1 MRKHLAAVVAC
12 ALFVFLPVSALGEG
26 TSVSDHCQEAA
37 QSQTSEA
44 MVQEIDAAFEA
55 LKVEAQADEGRAADL
70 EAEVLDF
77 NDEDEEP
84 DENLRLYIY
93 TIARDGKQ
101 MRFIMGVKGEP
112 DASGYPLYLTL
123 HGGGTTTPEEND
135 TEWYSMY
142 DYYRSSVDHGIYIAC
157 RGMEDVWNMH
167 SLPDAYAMY
176 DRIIEDMVLLKNAD
190 PNRVYL
196 LGFSAGGDGVYQ
208 VAPRMADR
216 FAAANMSSGHPN
228 DVSLLNVANVPFE
241 IQVGVRDYYSPS
253 AMRSVRGAEF
263 QETLN
268 DYHDTYGFG
277 YEHRVLVH
285 VPEGHNYN
293 DNSADSNPNALV
305 LTDPTTFATRAKD
318 EDWLWSFVDLYTDY
332 YGGDPDDE
340 AVYPKLVTDLSYE
353 SEYRSTMDLPE
364 QDKPAALQNYA
375 DFCSALTAK
384 LTGTGD
390 GEFALETETVDADA
404 VHYVNQFERDY
415 CPSQLVWDL
424 TTRAANRSVSS
435 FYWLR
440 ADSSVDAGLITASF
454 DAATNTFTLDPSD
467 DVAGDF
473 QILINPHM
481 VDVSEPVTFVT
492 PKGTFTMD
500 VEADQTVV
508 EDSLREVTD
517 PYLAW
522 VQEVS
527 YEELDSSEEPPVPD
541 EPVVRTH
548 EYTAE
553 GGGTWTMGSSDTL
566 SFTFERVGEDR
577 ETFDHFVGVR
587 VDDEDLANDAYD
599 AYSGSV
605 VVSLMPG
612 YLETLEVGDHSITAV
627 FDDGEATT
635 DFTVEG
641 AAPSD
646 VDEPAPTSEDDG
658 PTPGQAVPTSEHDG
672 PTSENEGP
680 SSRPTPDKP
689 APSARPTERI
699 PQTGDTPLTAA
710 VCLATLG
717 VASLAAAL
725 LLNIQQRRDLR

>member
-1 MRKHLAAVVAC
+1 M
-12 ALFVFLPVSALGEG
+12 
-26 TSVSDHCQEAA
+26 
-37 QSQTSEA
+37 
-44 MVQEIDAAFEA
+44 
-55 LKVEAQADEGRAADL
+55 
-70 EAEVLDF
+70 
-77 NDEDEEP
+77 
-84 DENLRLYIY
+84 
-93 TIARDGKQ
+93 
-101 MRFIMGVKGEP
+101 
-112 DASGYPLYLTL
+112 
-123 HGGGTTTPEEND
+123 
-135 TEWYSMY
+135 
-142 DYYRSSVDHGIYIAC
+142 
-157 RGMEDVWNMH
+157 
-167 SLPDAYAMY
+167 
-176 DRIIEDMVLLKNAD
+176 
-190 PNRVYL
+190 
-196 LGFSAGGDGVYQ
+196 
-208 VAPRMADR
+208 
-216 FAAANMSSGHPN
+216 
-228 DVSLLNVANVPFE
+228 
-241 IQVGVRDYYSPS
+241 
-253 AMRSVRGAEF
+253 
-263 QETLN
+263 
-268 DYHDTYGFG
+268 
-277 YEHRVLVH
+277 
-285 VPEGHNYN
+285 
-293 DNSADSNPNALV
+293 
-305 LTDPTTFATRAKD
+305 
-318 EDWLWSFVDLYTDY
+318 
-332 YGGDPDDE
+332 
-340 AVYPKLVTDLSYE
+340 
-353 SEYRSTMDLPE
+353 
-364 QDKPAALQNYA
+364 
-375 DFCSALTAK
+375 
-384 LTGTGD
+384 
-390 GEFALETETVDADA
+390 ETEVVDTDA

-646 VDEPAPTSEDDG
+646 VDEPAPTPDSDE
-658 PTPGQAVPTSEHDG
+658 
-672 PTSENEGP
+672 P
-680 SSRPTPDKP
+680 SSRPISEAP
-689 APSARPTERI
+689 APSSRPTERI
-699 PQTGDTPLTAA
+699 PETGDTPLTAA
-710 VCLATLG
+710 VWMAVLG
-717 VASLAAAL
+717 AASLAAAL
-725 LLNIQQRRDLR
+725 LLELGSFVTGRDVGRYARSRSARAPRQW

>member
-1 MRKHLAAVVAC
+1 MRKRLALVLAVALL
-12 ALFVFLPVSALGEG
+12 ALFPICALGEE

-37 QSQTSEA
+37 QAETSEA

-55 LKVEAQADEGRAADL
+55 LKVEARADEGRAADL

-208 VAPRMADR
+208 VSPRMADR

-253 AMRSVRGAEF
+253 AMRNISGAEF
-263 QETLN
+263 QEILN
-268 DYHDTYGFG
+268 GYHDTYGFG

-285 VPEGHNYN
+285 VPDGHNLI
-293 DNSADSNPNALV
+293 DNAGDLDLNTVV
-305 LTDPTTFATRAKD
+305 LTDPTAFANRSKD
-318 EDWLWSFVDLYTDY
+318 EDWLRSFVGIYSDF
-332 YGGDPDDE
+332 YGGDPDD
-340 AVYPKLVTDLSYE
+340 AYAYPKLVTCLSYE
-353 SEYRSTMDLPE
+353 SEYRSTMGLAE
-364 QDKPAALQNYA
+364 EDKPAALQRYA
-375 DFCSALTAK
+375 DFCAAITK
-384 LTGTGD
+384 KVTGTGD
-390 GEFALETETVDADA
+390 GEYAMETEVVDTDA
-404 VHYVNQFERDY
+404 VHYVNRFVRTY
-415 CPSQLVWDL
+415 CPRQLVWDL
-424 TTRAANRSVSS
+424 ATRAAGRKVSS

-440 ADSSVDAGLITASF
+440 ADASVDAGLITASF
-454 DAATNTFTLDPSD
+454 DADTNTFTLDPSD

-635 DFTVEG
+635 EFSIEE
-641 AAPSD
+641 AAPIET
-646 VDEPAPTSEDDG
+646 DEPAPTPDG
-658 PTPGQAVPTSEHDG
+658 
-672 PTSENEGP
+672 EGP
-680 SSRPTPDKP
+680 SSRPISEAP
-689 APSARPTERI
+689 APSSRPTESI
-699 PQTGDTPLTAA
+699 PETGDAA
-710 VCLATLG
+710 LPPAVWMAVLG
-717 VASLAAAL
+717 AASLAAAL
-725 LLNIQQRRDLR
+725 HLELGRFVIGQDAGRYARSRSARAPRQW